1 MGYIEKAFKKG
12 ESIIKEGHY
21 SDSFYIIKTGIV
33 DVIKQKGD
41 TQILLNQ
48 LGPKEF
54 FGELNLL
61 DPEVRK
67 HSVTIRAAE
76 ETMVLIMGKDDFE
89 RYLGNLTPG
98 TKNLLLKMARRL
110 READNKIAE
119 LTKSVAKTK

>member
-1 MGYIEKAFKKG
+1 MGYSEKVFRKG

-21 SDSFYIIKTGIV
+21 SDSFYVIKTGKV
-33 DVIKQKGD
+33 DVVKQKGD
-41 TQILLNQ
+41 IQVMLNQ

-67 HSVTIRAAE
+67 HSVTIRAAD
-76 ETMVLIMGKDDFE
+76 ETTVIIMEKEDFE
-89 RYLGNLTPG
+89 GYLGHLTPG

-110 READNKIAE
+110 READDKIAE
-119 LTKSVAKTK
+119 LTKSGAK